1 MFIFLAMS
9 SLHIRPRFKETVTGT
24 AKEYISTIKE
34 AMDQNQ
40 EFIGLVS
47 EQYCVIKICLEER
60 HYWSPE
66 LTLTLEETSEGS
78 LEVRGLYGP
87 KPSVWAVFF
96 MSYAALGVLSLFAG
110 VYGLSQ
116 VMLEKEA
123 PILWGIPI
131 LAAIAIG
138 LYLVAQAGQKVGA
151 EQMFRIHHFYEQA
164 IKHRVTLE

>member
-1 MFIFLAMS
+1 MFIFLVMS
-9 SLHIRPRFKETVTGT
+9 SFRVRPRFKETVTGT
-24 AKEYISTIKE
+24 AKGYINRIKE
-34 AMDQNQ
+34 AIDHSQ

-47 EQYCVIKICLEER
+47 EHYCVIKICPEER

-78 LEVRGLYGP
+78 LEISGLYGP

-110 VYGLSQ
+110 VFGLSQ
-116 VMLEKEA
+116 IMLNKTA
-123 PILWGIPI
+123 PILWAIPI
-131 LAAIAIG
+131 MAAVAIG

-164 IKHRVTLE
+164 IKHRVPLE